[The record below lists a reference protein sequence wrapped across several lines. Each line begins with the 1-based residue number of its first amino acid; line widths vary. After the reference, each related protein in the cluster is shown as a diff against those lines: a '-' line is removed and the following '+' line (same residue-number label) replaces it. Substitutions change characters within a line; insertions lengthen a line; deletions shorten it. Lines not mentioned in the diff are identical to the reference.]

1 MNIYPLIFQLT
12 MSKAISY
19 GGLVL
24 INYPLIFEQIC
35 WDLVEQMSD
44 DTYSFESYDPTRE
57 RIVFQSLRI
66 FQGRAVNF
74 SVVLRIL
81 KVLNLN

>member
-35 WDLVEQMSD
+35 WDLVEPLSD
-44 DTYSFESYDPTRE
+44 GTYSFESYGPKRE
-57 RIVFQSLRI
+57 TYFRGELLI
-66 FQGRAVNF
+66 FQWSFGF
-74 SVVLRIL
+74 
-81 KVLNLN
+81 